1 MGKDHD
7 QWITI
12 GDREAVHSGVLRAT
26 RGRTVTARRCP
37 ATHTSFLEPPSEQAH
52 LPAEQPSSREDP
64 RLPAADAHPCR
75 PRDSRVPPQQGS
87 RPSVRLICSTGHDVL
102 PTDNRLRRREDFAT
116 AVRRGRR
123 AGRPL
128 LVVHLR
134 SGSTDPHASGES
146 APPTRAGFVVSK
158 AVGGAVVRNQVK
170 RRLRHLMRER
180 LSELRPGSLVVVRA
194 LPGAGD
200 ADHAQLARDLDAA
213 LQRLQGRGAR

>member
-1 MGKDHD
+1 M
-7 QWITI
+7 
-12 GDREAVHSGVLRAT
+12 
-26 RGRTVTARRCP
+26 
-37 ATHTSFLEPPSEQAH
+37 
-52 LPAEQPSSREDP
+52 
-64 RLPAADAHPCR
+64 
-75 PRDSRVPPQQGS
+75 
-87 RPSVRLICSTGHDVL
+87 L

-134 SGSTDPHASGES
+134 SGASNPHAPGES
-146 APPTRAGFVVSK
+146 APPSRAGFVVSK

-170 RRLRHLMRER
+170 RRLRHLVRDR
-180 LSELRPGSLVVVRA
+180 LAELPPGSLVVVRA

-213 LQRLQGRGAR
+213 LQRLLGGGAR